1 MENRLNWIELK
12 SNMKKKLNASV
23 KTRIIFTYSESITF
37 ALNGSF
43 SVFLQ
48 SIQVNLLRDF

>member
-1 MENRLNWIELK
+1 
-12 SNMKKKLNASV
+12 MKKKLYALV
-23 KTRIIFTYSESITF
+23 KTRIVFIYSESITF

-43 SVFLQ
+43 NLFFQ